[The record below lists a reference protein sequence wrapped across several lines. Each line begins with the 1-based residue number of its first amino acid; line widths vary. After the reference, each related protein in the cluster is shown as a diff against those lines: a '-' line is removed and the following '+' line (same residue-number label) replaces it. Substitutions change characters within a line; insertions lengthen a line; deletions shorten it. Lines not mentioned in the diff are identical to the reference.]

1 MSALGQKQ
9 TFKLLFDVI
18 DWVPGREPKL
28 RMANRGTVRQQ
39 PQTQVCLGWWKLL
52 NIGAIGFTL
61 VQLEKAGERLS
72 TRRTPLLPCRTAPP
86 ILKKVAKTKS
96 LRRPKEL

>member
-28 RMANRGTVRQQ
+28 RMAKGRAVG
-39 PQTQVCLGWWKLL
+39 
-52 NIGAIGFTL
+52 
-61 VQLEKAGERLS
+61 
-72 TRRTPLLPCRTAPP
+72 
-86 ILKKVAKTKS
+86 
-96 LRRPKEL
+96 

>member
-28 RMANRGTVRQQ
+28 R
-39 PQTQVCLGWWKLL
+39 LD
-52 NIGAIGFTL
+52 AIRS
-61 VQLEKAGERLS
+61 AM
-72 TRRTPLLPCRTAPP
+72 
-86 ILKKVAKTKS
+86 
-96 LRRPKEL
+96 LRRALDSEVVAPTGSLVTM